1 MAISKVIRPISD
13 VRVGILGESSFGV
26 GIDNDGTDGQA
37 YRQLPVVQVQK
48 PTFNITRESRLL
60 SGRGLVKHKD
70 DTIINT
76 RGGTVT
82 MPFECIATPKLLA
95 QHLALVLQE
104 HSESSNYKH
113 LFEVGGQGSEV
124 AQVGGTIS
132 NNIPHSVQ
140 VAYYPQASGGTRITG
155 AVVSDLSLS
164 LDYGTNG
171 GYMTMSGNYFSGFSN
186 PLASATSLET
196 DFTLANW
203 VAPEATGY
211 YNIGDMSTKALGVDD
226 FNDQD
231 GDEAAD
237 GDQLKDIVLKS
248 MNLNIANGVNR
259 VGFNSNGDAELYAI
273 PEYTIT
279 GDITV
284 KMDDNFD
291 YTAGTNVLQDFLDG
305 DTLKLA
311 INIGDGTLT
320 SVGELNMQMNI
331 QYTGDPAQDISE
343 NGIFHTLAFE
353 CVDAGTSDN
362 NEALEIELFNGESQS
377 AW

>member
-13 VRVGILGESSFGV
+13 VRVGIKAESSFGA
-26 GIDNDGTDGQA
+26 GLDNDGTDGTA

-48 PTFNITRESRLL
+48 PTFNVTRESRLL

-82 MPFECIATPKLLA
+82 MPFDCIATPKLLA

-104 HSESSNYKH
+104 HSESGSYKH
-113 LFEVGGQGSEV
+113 LFEVGGQGSET
-124 AQVGGTIS
+124 AQIGGTIS
-132 NNIPHSVQ
+132 NNIPHTVNL
-140 VAYYPQASGGTRITG
+140 AYYAQASGGTRISG
-155 AVVSDLSLS
+155 AMVSDLALS

-171 GYMTMSGNYFSGFSN
+171 GFMTMSGNYFSGFSN
-186 PLASATSLET
+186 PLAAGTSLET

-203 VAPEATGY
+203 TAPEATGY
-211 YNIGDMSTKALGVDD
+211 YNIGDMSTKTLVS
-226 FNDQD
+226 D
-231 GDEAAD
+231 GSA
-237 GDQLKDIVLKS
+237 KDLVLKS

-259 VGFNSNGDAELYAI
+259 VGFNTNGDAEMYSI

-279 GDITV
+279 GDMTI
-284 KMDDNFD
+284 KLDDNFD
-291 YTAGTNVLQDFLDG
+291 YTSGANVVQDFLDG
-305 DTLKLA
+305 DTLPLA
-311 INIGDGTLT
+311 INIGDGTLS
-320 SVGELNMQMNI
+320 SVGEANIQMNI
-331 QYTGDPAQDISE
+331 QYTGDPGQDISE

-353 CVDAGTSDN
+353 CVSTGASDN
-362 NEALEIELFNGESQS
+362 NEAFEIQIFNGESQS

>member
-26 GIDNDGTDGQA
+26 GIDNDGTDGTA
-37 YRQLPVVQVQK
+37 YRQLPVMQVTK
-48 PTFNITRESRLL
+48 PTFNVTRESRLL

-104 HSESSNYKH
+104 HSESGSYKH
-113 LFEVGGQGSEV
+113 LYEVGGQGAEV

-132 NNIPHSVQ
+132 DNIPHSVQ
-140 VAYYPQASGGTRITG
+140 VAYYPQASGGTRISG
-155 AVVSDLSLS
+155 AVVSDLALS

-186 PLASATSLET
+186 PLAGATSLET

-203 VAPEATGY
+203 TAPEATGY
-211 YNIGDMSTKALGVDD
+211 YNIGDMSTKTLTS
-226 FNDQD
+226 D
-231 GDEAAD
+231 GSA
-237 GDQLKDIVLKS
+237 KDLVLKS

-291 YTAGTNVLQDFLDG
+291 YTSGANVLQDFLDG
-305 DTLKLA
+305 DTLAVA
-311 INIGDGTLT
+311 INIGDGTLS

-353 CVDAGTSDN
+353 CVDIGTSDN

>member
-13 VRVGILGESSFGV
+13 VRVGIKAETDGNFGA
-26 GIDNDGTDGQA
+26 GLDNDGTDGTA

-48 PTFNITRESRLL
+48 PTFNVTRESRLL
-60 SGRGLVKHKD
+60 SGRGLVKHED
-70 DTIINT
+70 DSVINT
-76 RGGTVT
+76 RGGTIT

-104 HSESSNYKH
+104 HSESGSYKH
-113 LFEVGGQGSEV
+113 LFEVGGQGAET
-124 AQVGGTIS
+124 AQIGGATS
-132 NNIPHSVQ
+132 GNIPHTVNL
-140 VAYYPQASGGTRITG
+140 AYYAQASGGTRISG
-155 AVVSDLSLS
+155 AMVSDLALS

-171 GYMTMSGNYFSGFSN
+171 GFMTMSGNYFSGFSN
-186 PLASATSLET
+186 PLAAGTSLET

-203 VAPEATGY
+203 TAPEATGY
-211 YNIGDMSTKALGVDD
+211 YNIGDMSTKTLVS
-226 FNDQD
+226 D
-231 GDEAAD
+231 GSA
-237 GDQLKDIVLKS
+237 KDLVLKS

-259 VGFNSNGDAELYAI
+259 VGFNTNGDAEMYSI

-279 GDITV
+279 GDMTI
-284 KMDDNFD
+284 KLDDNFD
-291 YTAGTNVLQDFLDG
+291 YTSGANVVQDFLDG
-305 DTLKLA
+305 DTLAVA
-311 INIGDGTLT
+311 INIGDGTLS

-353 CVDAGTSDN
+353 CVDIGTSDN